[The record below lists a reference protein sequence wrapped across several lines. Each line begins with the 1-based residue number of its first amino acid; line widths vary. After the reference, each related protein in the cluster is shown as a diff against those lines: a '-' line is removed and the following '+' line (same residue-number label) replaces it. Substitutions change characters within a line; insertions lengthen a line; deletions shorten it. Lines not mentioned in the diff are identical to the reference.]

1 MFRINEEQFYYCLEQ
16 FKSKA
21 SAKQE
26 EKYNTTEL
34 SFSKGFLREQEWYKY
49 QIFDKAQDVLDIS
62 SWTEADIGSGII
74 ADKIRK
80 VFHLEADGFQQ
91 NIVDWRE
98 IERTED
104 IIGENLKKSE
114 ALFFEMFC
122 EDNDKKTF
130 KSAVTLFGH
139 RYSAITYLFF
149 VKDCKQYVPVKPQ
162 HFKNRFDTL
171 GIATSS
177 MSSCTW
183 ENYQEFLEIIRWV
196 RDAIAPSFSNVT
208 LLDAHSFIW
217 MIWILDH
224 DNNSKT
230 GIAKVVE
237 SENSLPIGSPKW
249 FHEQSKTQRL
259 LEINAMIERRRASF
273 IERFSP
279 EQLSLMTGEELL
291 HQVFGDAPDSMMRLL
306 MFDGDYRW
314 FGAAGKYKYLGV
326 VYQGSGPEW
335 VYKEGSVSQTISRS
349 EAEKKA
355 ENIRNGIITC
365 VNAIENVGIFQTIKD
380 YQTFKKQIEGVFF
393 YKYPW
398 MMKYYQML
406 YPQFF
411 PGMYADS
418 TLNRALHILGLPKH
432 GSSERLLKAGEI
444 SLFIRKCDVNNIVF
458 NQIYADEWG
467 WEKEFPPCENASENH
482 KESSKPIKNV
492 NTIFYK
498 TPSSNESRRQ
508 ERINKAEI
516 IEREINSLHVE
527 GKEKEAVVKVRIN
540 QGEFRNRLL
549 KKYGKCCLCGVS
561 NPTLLRASHIKP
573 WCVSEPDEKL
583 DENNGLLLCPN
594 HDLLFDSG
602 LISFE
607 DSGIIMISDKLS
619 KYDQML
625 MNIQDNMRIKSVSE
639 KQHRYLGYHRKYVYK
654 TISKCD

>member
-1 MFRINEEQFYYCLEQ
+1 MFRINEEQFYHCLEQ
-16 FKSKA
+16 FKSKVLA
-21 SAKQE
+21 EQKD
-26 EKYNTTEL
+26 KYNTTEL

-49 QIFDKAQDVLDIS
+49 QIFEKAQDLLEFS
-62 SWTEADIGSGII
+62 SWTESEIGSGII

-80 VFHLEADGFQQ
+80 VFHIEADGFHQ

-104 IIGENLKKSE
+104 IIRKNLKKSE

-122 EDNDKKTF
+122 SDNDKEAF
-130 KSAVTLFGH
+130 KSAVALLGH
-139 RYSAITYLFF
+139 RYSSITYLFF
-149 VKDCKQYVPVKPQ
+149 VKDFERYVPVKPL

-171 GIATSS
+171 GIATNS
-177 MSSCTW
+177 MNSCTW
-183 ENYQEFLEIIRWV
+183 ENYQEFLEIVRWV
-196 RDAIAPSFSNVT
+196 KEAITPHFSYVT

-217 MIWILDH
+217 MMWMLG
-224 DNNSKT
+224 DNYNKT
-230 GIAKVVE
+230 GIAHIVE
-237 SENSLPIGSPKW
+237 SDNCLPIGSPKW
-249 FHEQSKTQRL
+249 FHERSKTQQL
-259 LEINAMIERRRASF
+259 LEINAMIEFRRARF

-291 HQVFGDAPDSMMRLL
+291 DQVFSDAPDSMMRLL
-306 MFDGDYRW
+306 MFDDDYRW
-314 FGAAGKYKYLGV
+314 FGAAGKYKYLGI
-326 VYQGSGPEW
+326 VYQGSDSEW
-335 VYKEGSVSQTISRS
+335 VYKEGSITQTISRF
-349 EAEKKA
+349 EAAQKA
-355 ENIRNGIITC
+355 EAVRNSIVSC
-365 VNAIENVGIFQTIKD
+365 VDAIERIGVFQSIKD
-380 YQTFKKQIEGVFF
+380 YHMLQNKIEGVFF

-432 GSSERLLKAGEI
+432 GASERLLNAGEI

-467 WEKEFPPCENASENH
+467 WEKEFPPCEYATENH
-482 KESSKPIKNV
+482 KESSKALKAV
-492 NTIFYK
+492 NTVFYK
-498 TPSSNESRRQ
+498 TPSSNEAKIQ
-508 ERINKAEI
+508 ERAKKAEK
-516 IEREINSLHVE
+516 IEQEINSLHVE
-527 GKEKEAVVKVRIN
+527 GKEKEAVVKVRVN

-561 NPTLLRASHIKP
+561 NPTLLRAGHIKP

-607 DSGIIMISDKLS
+607 DTGAIMISDELKS
-619 KYDQML
+619 IDRIL
-625 MNIQDNMRIKSVSE
+625 MNIHEDMKIKGISE
-639 KQHRYLGYHRKYVYK
+639 KQSEYLAYHRENVYQNTQK
-654 TISKCD
+654 S